1 MLVFFGTGGA
11 TPSLLRRHR
20 PMTTFQ
26 RTALLLIATWLGV
39 VGIRFR
45 RSTIVLVGGLFAI
58 GFYTAVSLARGTVS
72 ADELGLG
79 IPGRPLVTIGLVLVW
94 WGLMLAY
101 SPLADRLATR
111 WFAKPPTLQSF
122 RAIQQSTVKLVAGIL
137 VAWLL
142 GGILEELA
150 FRGIVLRSI
159 GLWLAAWL
167 GGPIAVACAVGLAAC
182 GAGVIHIYQ
191 GSRAVAIIV
200 QLSVL
205 FGVLFVISGY
215 NLWAVVLCHGLY
227 DTVAFIRFAN
237 KKSRYSSL
245 EGDAP
250 SAFVKS

>member
-1 MLVFFGTGGA
+1 
-11 TPSLLRRHR
+11 
-20 PMTTFQ
+20 MTTFQ
-26 RTALLLIATWLGV
+26 RTALLLIVIWLSI

-45 RSTIVLVGGLFAI
+45 RSTTVLIGGLFAI
-58 GFYTAVSLARGTVS
+58 GVYTAVALARGTVS

-94 WGLMLAY
+94 WGVMLAY
-101 SPLADRLATR
+101 SPVADRLATR

-122 RAIQQSTVKLVAGIL
+122 RAIQQSTMKLVAGIL
-137 VAWLL
+137 VAWVL

-159 GLWLAAWL
+159 ELWLRAWL
-167 GGPIAVACAVGLAAC
+167 GVPIAAACAVGLAAS

-205 FGVLFVISGY
+205 FGVLFVLSGY
-215 NLWAVVLCHGLY
+215 NLWAVMLCHGLY
-227 DTVAFIRFAN
+227 DTVAFLRFAN
-237 KKSRYSSL
+237 KKSKYSNL
-245 EGDAP
+245 EGDDA
-250 SAFVKS
+250 SAFVNR

>member
-1 MLVFFGTGGA
+1 
-11 TPSLLRRHR
+11 
-20 PMTTFQ
+20 MTTFQ
-26 RTALLLIATWLGV
+26 RTALLLIVIWLSI

-45 RSTIVLVGGLFAI
+45 RSTTVLAGGLFAI
-58 GFYTAVSLARGTVS
+58 GVSTAVALARGTIS

-79 IPGRPLVTIGLVLVW
+79 IPSRPLVTIGLVLVW
-94 WGLMLAY
+94 WGVMLAY

-122 RAIQQSTVKLVAGIL
+122 RAIQQSTMKLVAGIL
-137 VAWLL
+137 VAWVL

-159 GLWLAAWL
+159 ELWLRASLGVPVAAACAVWLAA
-167 GGPIAVACAVGLAAC
+167 A

-191 GSRAVAIIV
+191 GPRAVAIIV

-215 NLWAVVLCHGLY
+215 SLWAVMLCHGLY

-237 KKSRYSSL
+237 KKSRYSNL
-245 EGDAP
+245 EGDAS
-250 SAFVKS
+250 SALVNS

>member
-1 MLVFFGTGGA
+1 
-11 TPSLLRRHR
+11 
-20 PMTTFQ
+20 MTTFQ
-26 RTALLLIATWLGV
+26 HTGLLLIAIWLGI

-58 GFYTAVSLARGTVS
+58 GFYTAVALARGIVS

-79 IPGRPLVTIGLVLVW
+79 MPGRPFVTIGLALVW

-101 SPLADRLATR
+101 SPIADRLATR
-111 WFAKPPTLQSF
+111 WFAEPPTLQSF
-122 RAIQQSTVKLVAGIL
+122 RAIQQSTMKLVAGIL
-137 VAWLL
+137 VAWVL

-159 GLWLAAWL
+159 ELWLRAWLGVPIAAACAVWLAAS
-167 GGPIAVACAVGLAAC
+167 
-182 GAGVIHIYQ
+182 GAGIIHIYQ

-215 NLWAVVLCHGLY
+215 NLWAVILCHGLY

-237 KKSRYSSL
+237 KKSKYSNL

-250 SAFVKS
+250 SAVVNS

>member
-1 MLVFFGTGGA
+1 
-11 TPSLLRRHR
+11 
-20 PMTTFQ
+20 MTTFQ

-58 GFYTAVSLARGTVS
+58 GSYTAVSLARGTVS

-94 WGLMLAY
+94 WALMLAY

-137 VAWLL
+137 VAWVL
-142 GGILEELA
+142 GGILEELV
-150 FRGIVLRSI
+150 FRGIVLRSMR
-159 GLWLAAWL
+159 LWLAAWL
-167 GGPIAVACAVGLAAC
+167 AVPIAAACGVGLAAL
-182 GAGVIHIYQ
+182 GAGVIHLYQ
-191 GSRAVAIIV
+191 GSRAVVIIV

-215 NLWAVVLCHGLY
+215 NLWAVILCHGLY

-237 KKSRYSSL
+237 KKSRYSNL
-245 EGDAP
+245 ERDAP

>member
-1 MLVFFGTGGA
+1 
-11 TPSLLRRHR
+11 
-20 PMTTFQ
+20 MTTFQ
-26 RTALLLIATWLGV
+26 GTALLLIAIWLGS

-58 GFYTAVSLARGTVS
+58 GFYTAVALADGTVS

-79 IPGRPLVTIGLVLVW
+79 IPGRASGTIGLALVW
-94 WGLMLAY
+94 CALMLAY
-101 SPLADRLATR
+101 SALADRLATR

-122 RAIQQSTVKLVAGIL
+122 RAIQQSTVKLIAGIL
-137 VAWLL
+137 VAWVL

-159 GLWLAAWL
+159 GLWLGDWL
-167 GGPIAVACAVGLAAC
+167 GVPLAAACAVGLAAF
-182 GAGVIHIYQ
+182 GAGVIHLYQ

-215 NLWAVVLCHGLY
+215 NLWAVILCHGLY

-237 KKSRYSSL
+237 KKSKYSNL
-245 EGDAP
+245 AGDAP
-250 SAFVKS
+250 SAFVNS

>member
-1 MLVFFGTGGA
+1 
-11 TPSLLRRHR
+11 
-20 PMTTFQ
+20 
-26 RTALLLIATWLGV
+26 
-39 VGIRFR
+39 
-45 RSTIVLVGGLFAI
+45 
-58 GFYTAVSLARGTVS
+58 VS

-137 VAWLL
+137 VAWVL

-159 GLWLAAWL
+159 ERWLAPWV
-167 GGPIAVACAVGLAAC
+167 GVPIAVLFAVWFAAC
-182 GAGVIHIYQ
+182 GAGVIHFYQ
-191 GSRAVAIIV
+191 GPRAVAIIV

-205 FGVLFVISGY
+205 FGVLFVVSGY
-215 NLWAVVLCHGLY
+215 NLWAVMVCHGLY
-227 DTVAFIRFAN
+227 DTVAFIRFAT
-237 KKSRYSSL
+237 KKSKYSNL
-245 EGDAP
+245 EGEAP
-250 SAFVKS
+250 SAFVNG

>member
-1 MLVFFGTGGA
+1 
-11 TPSLLRRHR
+11 
-20 PMTTFQ
+20 MTNFQ
-26 RTALLLIATWLGV
+26 STALFLIAIWLGLV
-39 VGIRFR
+39 AIRFR

-58 GFYTAVSLARGTVS
+58 GIYSAVALARGIVS

-79 IPGRPLVTIGLVLVW
+79 IPGQPLVTIGLVLAW
-94 WGLMLAY
+94 CALMLAY
-101 SPLADRLATR
+101 SPLADRLVTR

-122 RAIQQSTVKLVAGIL
+122 RAIQQSTLKLAAGIM
-137 VAWLL
+137 VAWVL

-150 FRGIVLRSI
+150 FRGIVLKSTES
-159 GLWLAAWL
+159 WLAGWV
-167 GGPIAVACAVGLAAC
+167 GVPIAVACAVLLAAS
-182 GAGVIHIYQ
+182 GAGLIHIYQ

-215 NLWAVVLCHGLY
+215 SLWAVILCHGLY

-237 KKSRYSSL
+237 KKSKYSNL

-250 SAFVKS
+250 SAFVNG

>member
-1 MLVFFGTGGA
+1 
-11 TPSLLRRHR
+11 
-20 PMTTFQ
+20 MTTFQ

-45 RSTIVLVGGLFAI
+45 RSTIVLVGGLLAI
-58 GFYTAVSLARGTVS
+58 GFYTVVSLARGTVS

-79 IPGRPLVTIGLVLVW
+79 FPGRPLVTIGLVLVW
-94 WGLMLAY
+94 WALMLAY

-122 RAIQQSTVKLVAGIL
+122 RATQQSVVKLVAGIL
-137 VAWLL
+137 VAWVL

-150 FRGIVLRSI
+150 FRGIVLRAI

-167 GGPIAVACAVGLAAC
+167 GVSIAAACAVGLAAF

-191 GSRAVAIIV
+191 GLRAVAIIV

-215 NLWAVVLCHGLY
+215 NLWAVILCHGLY
-227 DTVAFIRFAN
+227 DTVAFIRFAY
-237 KKSRYSSL
+237 KKSRYSDL
-245 EGDAP
+245 EATP
-250 SAFVKS
+250 PLRS